1 MSKAAKT
8 TYTATYEGHTATTT
22 SGRPVTHAL
31 ALHFDG
37 RDGQN
42 TGWEVVSFHASEA
55 LALKAA
61 KDRIWNWRTD
71 AAVAVPASIA

>member
-1 MSKAAKT
+1 MAKKIK
-8 TYTATYEGHTATTT
+8 YTATYEGHTATRT
-22 SGRPVTHAL
+22 SAREYTHAL

-37 RDGQN
+37 RSDDEI
-42 TGWEVVSFHASEA
+42 GWAVVSFHGSAE

-71 AAVAVPASIA
+71 AAVAVPVSIV